1 MSKTDIDMA
10 GVASVDLES
19 ALIRPALAAPP
30 PVCMSVFRPEG
41 QADPGA
47 RLYGHGEWQPVF
59 ARLLADE
66 RISVVGHNFA
76 YDAGLVLQWAPE
88 LRVALFAA
96 YDQGR
101 ILDTGLA
108 QRLVEIE
115 TGDKRGKLSLDQLG
129 ARYGLHVDKGAKGED
144 GENVRL
150 GFGKFLGLPA
160 AALPPAYRDYAL
172 GDADATHRLLGRIL
186 QRGLVSRRALAKM
199 ARSDLALKLVSAY
212 GLVVDP
218 DRVAALEDAARET
231 LTELQGAMIAEGF
244 MRWERGKPQP
254 VRTMAAIRRA
264 VAAAYGIPVD
274 DKGCPTAAA
283 KEDERAW
290 RELVAQGVITDKGN
304 VSTSKL
310 VLEESGEPLLEHL
323 GEYGEWAAVWNKDL
337 KVFRWCAEHGL
348 PIHSK
353 FGFAGTLRSTCSGG
367 GNQKNAVVAVPGMN
381 QQNLRKK
388 EGIRECIRSR
398 LGGLV
403 ATDYTGLENG
413 TLAQTIVWALGRR
426 GMADKINAGHNFHA
440 EVGCHILGREPTPEN
455 MRALLAAKEAGNKD
469 AKAAYNA
476 AKPLNFGLPGFMQKP
491 ETVQSYARIGYKVDR
506 PVDFWR
512 GMIDLWYRTQHDQV
526 AYLKE
531 YVESCAVSPGR
542 PGSLY
547 NVSIPGTDIVRRG
560 ATRTAAANTGFQ
572 GLGAVV
578 ATEGLYLVVRAQMLG
593 KMPGKAC
600 AFVHDEVISDCARDD
615 VEQTRYWQE
624 KLMLAAASALMPDLK
639 MKVASVAM
647 TNWSKEATA
656 TYDERGRLTVT
667 AA

>member
-1 MSKTDIDMA
+1 MA
-10 GVASVDLES
+10 GVVSLDLET

-30 PVCMSVFRPEG
+30 VVCMSVYRPSG
-41 QADPGA
+41 QPDAGA
-47 RLYGHGEWQPVF
+47 KLYGTFELEPVLL
-59 ARLLADE
+59 RLLDDK
-66 RISVVGHNFA
+66 RLSIVGHNFA
-76 YDAGLVLQWAPE
+76 YDSGCLLAWFPR
-88 LRVALFAA
+88 LREPLFAA
-96 YDQGR
+96 YDAGR

-115 TGDKRGKLSLDQLG
+115 TGDKRGKLALDQLG

-150 GFGKFLGLPA
+150 GFGKFFGMSA
-160 AALPPAYRDYAL
+160 AALPAAYRNYAL

-212 GLVVDP
+212 GLVVDAA
-218 DRVAALEDAARET
+218 RVQALEDAARET

-244 MRWERGKPQP
+244 MRWERGKEQP
-254 VRTMAAIRRA
+254 VRTMAAIKRA
-264 VAAAYGIPVD
+264 VASAYGIDVD
-274 DKGCPTAAA
+274 EKGNPTEAAREA
-283 KEDERAW
+283 PGW

-337 KVFRWCAEHGL
+337 KVFRWCAEHGM
-348 PIHSK
+348 PIHSR

-455 MRALLAAKEAGNKD
+455 MRALLEAKEAGNKE
-469 AKAAYNA
+469 AKGAYNA

-491 ETVQSYARIGYKVDR
+491 TTVQSYARIGYKVDR
-506 PVDFWR
+506 PVEFWAS
-512 GMIDLWYRTQHDQV
+512 MIDLWYETQHDQV

-600 AFVHDEVISDCARDD
+600 AFVHDEIITDCRRDD
-615 VEQTRYWQE
+615 VEQARYWQE
-624 KLMLAAASALMPDLK
+624 KLMLAAAGALMPDLK

-647 TNWSKEATA
+647 SHWSKEASA
-656 TYDERGRLTVT
+656 TFDEHGKMQVT
-667 AA
+667 ES